1 MNIHSFARGKI
12 MKFLFIGGFCA
23 LLMFIV
29 VSSVN
34 TANGQAAVIVDIA
47 KKLVGNNVVDVA
59 LAPVSV
65 PINAAFIGIPFL
77 LGMYGA
83 MFVSIFSTILDWLFW
98 LNTNVL
104 PDQFGMIKTG
114 FGICLSIANFMF
126 VIALISIAF
135 ATILNVQEYNA
146 KKMLGKVIVAAVAVN
161 FSYLIIGFMLDL
173 SHILTQYFIT
183 GGGMTSWSGV
193 IGAILQPQKFLVT
206 PTVANMITAIFSGPW
221 WKMVMG
227 AISGAMFTWIMALVV
242 ISIAMMF
249 LARYVH
255 LVFLIILMPLAWAL
269 PLFPNMGEM
278 GKKWWSKFTEQLI
291 FLPAST
297 FFIYL
302 SMKMAIKLQS
312 VNPSSWADRI
322 V

>member
-1 MNIHSFARGKI
+1 
-12 MKFLFIGGFCA
+12 
-23 LLMFIV
+23 
-29 VSSVN
+29 
-34 TANGQAAVIVDIA
+34 
-47 KKLVGNNVVDVA
+47 
-59 LAPVSV
+59 
-65 PINAAFIGIPFL
+65 
-77 LGMYGA
+77 
-83 MFVSIFSTILDWLFW
+83 
-98 LNTNVL
+98 
-104 PDQFGMIKTG
+104 
-114 FGICLSIANFMF
+114 
-126 VIALISIAF
+126 
-135 ATILNVQEYNA
+135 
-146 KKMLGKVIVAAVAVN
+146 
-161 FSYLIIGFMLDL
+161 
-173 SHILTQYFIT
+173 
-183 GGGMTSWSGV
+183 
-193 IGAILQPQKFLVT
+193 
-206 PTVANMITAIFSGPW
+206 MITAIFSGPW

-322 V
+322 VPDSAGFSGQAISLTPQLVIQTLLPCAFLPAPRKITVACKP